1 MNEPDIT
8 VLLVNW
14 YSTFFLKHLVPNLCA
29 KAAHPMRLHFLLLD
43 NTNGLD
49 EDIQVLCESLEQVTY
64 TPVDSRG
71 LTGSWGHAHALREGL
86 EQISSEYL
94 LTIDPDVH
102 VFAEG
107 WDQQLVEAVRQSGAL
122 AVGAPYPQWKLGK
135 YHDFPSP
142 VLALHHTEKLRR
154 LQADWQPFDRGLIR
168 NAYNWTGRQIVRLG
182 AINSR
187 QRCIDHPGLLRTG
200 QALERLLGI
209 VGPDT
214 GYRIAAAARSR
225 GEEALV
231 FDDVYANQ
239 PSMQGDEHQ
248 ALRDLARLF
257 EVYAWEGTPF
267 MTHMGKT
274 KYFLYETEASYDD
287 ARWLRCVAAYEE
299 ARSRACVS

>member
-14 YSTFFLKHLVPNLCA
+14 YSSFFLKHLVPNLRA
-29 KAAHPMRLHFLLLD
+29 KAAQPARLRFLLLD
-43 NTNGLD
+43 NTHGLD
-49 EDIQVLCESLEQVTY
+49 EDIQVLCDSLGQVTY
-64 TPVDSRG
+64 VAVDSRG
-71 LTGSWGHAHALREGL
+71 LTGSWGHARALREGL
-86 EQISSEYL
+86 ERTSTEYL

-107 WDQQLVEAVRQSGAL
+107 WDQHLVEAIQQSGAIG
-122 AVGAPYPQWKLGK
+122 AGAPYPRWKLGK

-142 VLALHHTEKLRR
+142 VLALLHTESLRR
-154 LQADWQPFDRGLIR
+154 LQADWRPFDRGLIR
-168 NAYNWTGRQIVRLG
+168 NAYNWAGRQVVRLG

-187 QRCIDHPGLLRTG
+187 QRCIDHPGLLRAG

-225 GEEALV
+225 GERALV

-239 PSMQGDEHQ
+239 PSVQGDEHQ
-248 ALRDLARLF
+248 ALRELARLF
-257 EVYAWEGTPF
+257 ELYAWEGAPF

-287 ARWLRCVAAYEE
+287 ARWLSCIAAYEQV
-299 ARSRACVS
+299 RSRACVS